1 MTLQN
6 AEALDGFLTLHIETL
21 RNIPDD
27 KLLYKSSPGKWSKLE
42 IIGHLAD
49 SAQNNIRR
57 FIAAQYEEN
66 PVIVYDQDKWV
77 AASGYQDQTPAEVI
91 GLWYLLNKQIVRILR
106 RMSNEAAQRICT
118 TGEPHTLE
126 WVSGDYVK
134 HLKYHL
140 HQVLDLEPFPYP

>member
-1 MTLQN
+1 MLTQTAATL
-6 AEALDGFLTLHIETL
+6 EALLLLHIGTL
-21 RNIPDD
+21 RTLSTEE
-27 KLLYKSSPGKWSKLE
+27 LLFKPSAAKWSKLQ

-57 FIAAQYEEN
+57 FIVAQYEEN
-66 PVIVYDQDKWV
+66 PFIVYNQDKWV
-77 AASGYQDQTPAEVI
+77 EAVGYQGLPPADVI
-91 GLWYLLNKQIVRILR
+91 DLWFLLNKQIVQILR
-106 RMSNEAAQRICT
+106 RINSDAYHRVCT

-126 WVSGDYVK
+126 WLAADYVK

>member
-1 MTLQN
+1 MTLKN
-6 AEALDGFLTLHIETL
+6 AEVLDGLLSLHIDTL
-21 RNIPDD
+21 KSISHD
-27 KLLYKSSPGKWSKLE
+27 KLLYKSSPAKWSKLE

-77 AASGYQDQTPAEVI
+77 EASGYQGQAPAEVI
-91 GLWYLLNKQIVRILR
+91 ELWYLLNKQIVRILR
-106 RMSNEAAQRICT
+106 RMTSEAAQRVCT

-126 WVSGDYVK
+126 WISSDYIK

-140 HQVLDLEPFPYP
+140 HQVLDLDAFPYP

>member
-6 AEALDGFLTLHIETL
+6 AEELDALLSLHIDTVRKLPKE
-21 RNIPDD
+21 
-27 KLLYKSSPGKWSKLE
+27 KLLYKPSPAKWSKLE

-77 AASGYQDQTPAEVI
+77 ASSGYQDQPSAEVI
-91 GLWYLLNKQIVRILR
+91 ELWYLLNKQIVQILR
-106 RMSNEAAQRICT
+106 RMTKEAAQRICT
-118 TGEPHTLE
+118 TSEPHTLE
-126 WVSGDYVK
+126 WISGDYVK